1 MIIEVTFYTK
11 KQLKE
16 YLKEK
21 QYDFDSPEEFQKWL
35 FEFFENGN
43 TITVLGEE
51 IDYQYCTELI

>member
-11 KQLKE
+11 KQLKS

-21 QYDFDSPEEFQKWL
+21 QYDFVSPEEFHKWL

-43 TITVLGEE
+43 TVTVLGEE

>member
-11 KQLKE
+11 KQLKA

-21 QYDFDSPEEFQKWL
+21 QDDFNSPEEFHKWL

>member
-11 KQLKE
+11 KQLKA

-21 QYDFDSPEEFQKWL
+21 QYDFDSPEEFRKWL
-35 FEFFENGN
+35 FEFFESGN
-43 TITVLGEE
+43 TITVLDEE

>member
-11 KQLKE
+11 KQLKS

-21 QYDFDSPEEFQKWL
+21 QYDFDSPEEFHKWL

-43 TITVLGEE
+43 TITVLDEE

>member
-1 MIIEVTFYTK
+1 MILEVTFFNK
-11 KQLKE
+11 KQLKA

-21 QYDFDSPEEFQKWL
+21 QYDFNSPKEFHKWL
-35 FEFFENGN
+35 FEFFENVN

>member
-11 KQLKE
+11 KQLKA

-21 QYDFDSPEEFQKWL
+21 QYDFDSPEEFHKWL
-35 FEFFENGN
+35 FEFFESGN

>member
-11 KQLKE
+11 KQIKSC
-16 YLKEK
+16 LKEK
-21 QYDFDSPEEFQKWL
+21 QYDFDSPEEFHKWL